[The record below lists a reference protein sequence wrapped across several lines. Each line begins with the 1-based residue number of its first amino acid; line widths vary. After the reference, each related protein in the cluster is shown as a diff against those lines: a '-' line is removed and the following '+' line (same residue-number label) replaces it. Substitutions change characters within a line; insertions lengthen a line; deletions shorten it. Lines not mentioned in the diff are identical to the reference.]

1 MASTKLKKHAN
12 FVRIKLILYFWKH
25 HHSTSRSNH
34 RMRQED
40 SIESI
45 NVQITEQVSSQNLTT
60 NVTDT
65 SRQVKD
71 RFVNFNLQIVGI

>member
-1 MASTKLKKHAN
+1 
-12 FVRIKLILYFWKH
+12 
-25 HHSTSRSNH
+25 
-34 RMRQED
+34 MRQED

-45 NVQITEQVSSQNLTT
+45 NAQITEQVSSQNLTT

-71 RFVNFNLQIVGI
+71 RFVNFNLQIVTI

>member
-1 MASTKLKKHAN
+1 
-12 FVRIKLILYFWKH
+12 
-25 HHSTSRSNH
+25 
-34 RMRQED
+34 MRQED

-71 RFVNFNLQIVGI
+71 RFVNFNLQIVAI

>member
-1 MASTKLKKHAN
+1 
-12 FVRIKLILYFWKH
+12 
-25 HHSTSRSNH
+25 
-34 RMRQED
+34 MRQED

-71 RFVNFNLQIVGI
+71 RFVNFNLQIVTI

>member
-1 MASTKLKKHAN
+1 
-12 FVRIKLILYFWKH
+12 
-25 HHSTSRSNH
+25 
-34 RMRQED
+34 MRQED

-65 SRQVKD
+65 RRQVRD
-71 RFVNFNLQIVGI
+71 RFVNFNLQIVTI